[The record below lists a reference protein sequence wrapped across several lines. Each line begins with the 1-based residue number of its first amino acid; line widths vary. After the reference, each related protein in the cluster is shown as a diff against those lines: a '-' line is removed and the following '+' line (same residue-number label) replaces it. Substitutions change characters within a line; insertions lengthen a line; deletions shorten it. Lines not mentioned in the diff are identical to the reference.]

1 MWWNDV
7 GSNFIESFW
16 RNGSR
21 QRKTAFV
28 AFQTL
33 NYLCTSFS
41 NKWIISWGKL
51 VWVTSQQGNDIAL
64 RSSKVDYA
72 TTGASS
78 SSVLCQCIF
87 DVWNCSTPVSLSC
100 WLTTGD
106 ITSTQTCDVNG
117 GHQLSGNHKL
127 TFGKRLF
134 SLVVPYTIST
144 IITALMLILL
154 LIWLIAS
161 T

>member
-1 MWWNDV
+1 MSVQTLSSLSEGMVLVTGKQHLWLFKPW
-7 GSNFIESFW
+7 IICAPALAI
-16 RNGSR
+16 NGSSR
-21 QRKTAFV
+21 GANLFGLLHNKAM
-28 AFQTL
+28 TL
-33 NYLCTSFS
+33 HSEAARL
-41 NKWIISWGKL
+41 IMPQL
-51 VWVTSQQGNDIAL
+51 VHHHPVF
-64 RSSKVDYA
+64 YA
-72 TTGASS
+72 N
-78 SSVLCQCIF
+78 VPIF